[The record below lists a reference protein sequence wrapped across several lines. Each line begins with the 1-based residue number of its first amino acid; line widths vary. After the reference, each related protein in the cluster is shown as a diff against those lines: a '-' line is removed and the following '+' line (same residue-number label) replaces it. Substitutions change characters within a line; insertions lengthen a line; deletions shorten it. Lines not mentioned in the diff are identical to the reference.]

1 MAAHLTNSE
10 LMRRRALVAILLG
23 PLLVGCAS
31 TGAVRGTVSLP
42 VTAEKADQTPAGLH
56 AQAAP
61 QVAEVVVYVQETPA
75 EKPAR
80 KNGKK
85 APAPPARMIAQ
96 TEHRF
101 VPPVVPVEVG
111 TQVAFENRDRVYHS
125 VFSVSQAKKF
135 DLGMYAP
142 GKRSKNVTFDH
153 TGQVDLFCSL
163 DASMAGYVLVLPH
176 RFFVQPDAQG
186 GFKIPGLPPGHY
198 TIKAWHPRFG
208 TVTSKVDVERGG
220 TATTQLKIPPR

>member
-1 MAAHLTNSE
+1 
-10 LMRRRALVAILLG
+10 MRRRVLVAVALA
-23 PLLVGCAS
+23 PLLAGCAS

-42 VTAEKADQTPAGLH
+42 VAAQKAAPTPAGLH

-61 QVAEVVVYVQETPA
+61 QVSEVVVYLQETPA
-75 EKPAR
+75 DKPS
-80 KNGKK
+80 GKK
-85 APAPPARMIAQ
+85 GKTPHVPRSRVIAQ

-101 VPPVVPVEVG
+101 IPPVVPVEVG
-111 TQVAFENRDRVYHS
+111 AQVAFENRDRVYHS

-142 GKRSKNVTFDH
+142 GKRSKNVSFDQA
-153 TGQVDLFCSL
+153 GQVDLFCSL

-176 RFFVQPDAQG
+176 RFFVQPDATG
-186 GFKIPGLPPGHY
+186 SFKIPGLPPGRY

-208 TVTSKVDVERGG
+208 TASSKIDVERGR
-220 TATTQLKIPPR
+220 TATTQLKVPPR

>member
-1 MAAHLTNSE
+1 MAAHLSNIPF
-10 LMRRRALVAILLG
+10 MRCRALVAIVLA

-42 VTAEKADQTPAGLH
+42 VTAEKTAQTPAGLH

-75 EKPAR
+75 EK
-80 KNGKK
+80 NSSKK
-85 APAPPARMIAQ
+85 APAPASRVIAQ

-101 VPPVVPVEVG
+101 VPSVVPIEVG
-111 TQVAFENRDRVYHS
+111 TRVAFENRDRVYHS

-135 DLGMYAP
+135 DLAMYAP
-142 GKRSKNVTFDH
+142 GKRSKDVTFDH

-208 TVTSKVDVERGG
+208 TASSKVDVERGG
-220 TATTQLKIPPR
+220 TATTQLKIPPP

>member
-1 MAAHLTNSE
+1 M
-10 LMRRRALVAILLG
+10 RRALVAIVLA

-31 TGAVRGTVSLP
+31 TGAVRGTVSIP
-42 VTAEKADQTPAGLH
+42 VTTDQSAQTPAGLH

-61 QVAEVVVYVQETPA
+61 QVAEVVVYVQETPDQKPSSRRN
-75 EKPAR
+75 EKGAVPGAR
-80 KNGKK
+80 V
-85 APAPPARMIAQ
+85 IAQ

-176 RFFVQPDAQG
+176 RFFAQPDAQG
-186 GFKIPGLPPGHY
+186 AFRIPGLPPGRY

>member
-1 MAAHLTNSE
+1 
-10 LMRRRALVAILLG
+10 MRRRALVAIVLG

-42 VTAEKADQTPAGLH
+42 VAADQTAPTPAGLH

-61 QVAEVVVYVQETPA
+61 QVSEVVVYVTETPA
-75 EKPAR
+75 EKTSR
-80 KNGKK
+80 KSK
-85 APAPPARMIAQ
+85 APAVPHSRVIAQ

-101 VPPVVPVEVG
+101 VPSVVPVEVG
-111 TQVAFENRDRVYHS
+111 AQVAFENRDRVYHS

-135 DLGMYAP
+135 DLGMYGP
-142 GKRSKNVTFDH
+142 GKRSKSVTFDH

-186 GFKIPGLPPGHY
+186 GFKIPALPPGHY

-208 TVTSKVDVERGG
+208 TASSKVDVERGG